1 LEQQLEPARKAIER
15 VKELEIVAAER
26 AHLLNEKDTE
36 LAVVREAVTNHYL
49 RIQELERTLAE
60 ISKK

>member
-1 LEQQLEPARKAIER
+1 LEPARKAIER
-15 VKELEIVAAER
+15 VKELEIVDAER